1 MLNEKNNLQKEEARR
16 IKLDKKLNKECNIII
31 TAVILIAV
39 IATTILIYAWIK
51 NEAPDYS
58 NNSYMIYINSKK

>member
-39 IATTILIYAWIK
+39 IATTILIHAWIK